1 MANVVVNE
9 KTYEIDEK
17 NEDQVKIYNELVLNE
32 GLQRQVDYELT
43 LLKLRQDFL
52 INALSDMVSPEE
64 EEEEGDGK

>member
-1 MANVVVNE
+1 MTNVVINE

-43 LLKLRQDFL
+43 LLKLRHEFL
-52 INALSDMVSPEE
+52 IDALSDMVSPEE
-64 EEEEGDGK
+64 EEGDGK

>member
-1 MANVVVNE
+1 MTNVVINE

-43 LLKLRQDFL
+43 LLKFRHEFL
-52 INALSDMVSPEE
+52 INALSDMISP